1 MRAVIVAVGVIAVVV
16 PVPAADPARPL
27 ERIAFGSCLSQ
38 EKPQPIWDAVIA
50 TRPDLFIF
58 LGDNI
63 YADTDNTEI
72 LKQKYA
78 QLGANPGFQKLVKTC
93 PIMATWD
100 DHDYGADD
108 AGVEFRNKVA
118 SQRVFL
124 EFFNEPPDSP
134 RRQREGVYGARV
146 FGPPGQ
152 RVQIILLDTRYFRS
166 KLKKSGDAYVPNT
179 DPDATLLGAAQWKW
193 LEEQLRAP
201 AELRII
207 GSSIQVVPEDHRFE
221 KWANLPA
228 ERERLFK
235 LLRDT
240 KAAGVVFI
248 SGDRHLAELSA
259 MDAGLGYPVFDLTS
273 SGLNM
278 ANRRWRPTEVNKHRV
293 ATMTSGDNF
302 GMILIDWS
310 AKPPIV
316 RLQIRDLAGEVVIQ
330 EKFDLS
336 LLSSSDQRTASAATA
351 RAPTALKTP
360 GAITPGEA
368 SQRVGDKVTVE
379 FKVLA
384 SGRTQN
390 NSRVFLNSTVDRT
403 DKDNFTIVLVM
414 RDVGEALRA
423 AGISEPANYYKNKTI
438 RVTGTV
444 SLYQDRPQIVVDD
457 ATMIGVVD

>member
-1 MRAVIVAVGVIAVVV
+1 
-16 PVPAADPARPL
+16 
-27 ERIAFGSCLSQ
+27 
-38 EKPQPIWDAVIA
+38 
-50 TRPDLFIF
+50 
-58 LGDNI
+58 
-63 YADTDNTEI
+63 
-72 LKQKYA
+72 
-78 QLGANPGFQKLVKTC
+78 
-93 PIMATWD
+93 
-100 DHDYGADD
+100 
-108 AGVEFRNKVA
+108 
-118 SQRVFL
+118 
-124 EFFNEPPDSP
+124 
-134 RRQREGVYGARV
+134 
-146 FGPPGQ
+146 
-152 RVQIILLDTRYFRS
+152 
-166 KLKKSGDAYVPNT
+166 
-179 DPDATLLGAAQWKW
+179 
-193 LEEQLRAP
+193 
-201 AELRII
+201 
-207 GSSIQVVPEDHRFE
+207 
-221 KWANLPA
+221 
-228 ERERLFK
+228 
-235 LLRDT
+235 
-240 KAAGVVFI
+240 
-248 SGDRHLAELSA
+248 
-259 MDAGLGYPVFDLTS
+259 
-273 SGLNM
+273 
-278 ANRRWRPTEVNKHRV
+278 
-293 ATMTSGDNF
+293 MTSGDNF